1 MENRKENN
9 HNKQENNIVKDL
21 IQAYRD
27 EYQLTAIQK
36 MAQENFKVY
45 HAHVSAGFTPQQ
57 AMQILLLYIDLNRN
71 S

>member
-1 MENRKENN
+1 MENEKENN
-9 HNKQENNIVKDL
+9 QNKQENNIVRRL
-21 IQAYRD
+21 IQAHRE

-36 MAQENFKVY
+36 IAQENFQVY
-45 HAHVSAGFTPQQ
+45 RAHVNVGFTPQQ

>member
-1 MENRKENN
+1 MGNERENN
-9 HNKQENNIVKDL
+9 CNEQENNIVRKL
-21 IQAYRD
+21 IQAHRE

-36 MAQENFKVY
+36 IAQENFKVY
-45 HAHVSAGFTPQQ
+45 HAHISAGFTPQQ

>member
-1 MENRKENN
+1 MGNERENN
-9 HNKQENNIVKDL
+9 RNEKENNIVRKL
-21 IQAYRD
+21 MQAYRE

-36 MAQENFKVY
+36 IAQENFKVY
-45 HAHVSAGFTPQQ
+45 HAHIGAGFTSQQ

>member
-1 MENRKENN
+1 MGNERENN
-9 HNKQENNIVKDL
+9 RNEQENNIVRKL
-21 IQAYRD
+21 MQAYRE

>member
-1 MENRKENN
+1 MGNERENN
-9 HNKQENNIVKDL
+9 RNEQENNIVRKL
-21 IQAYRD
+21 MQAYREED
-27 EYQLTAIQK
+27 QLTAIQK

>member
-1 MENRKENN
+1 MGNERENN
-9 HNKQENNIVKDL
+9 RNEQENNIVKNL
-21 IQAYRD
+21 IQAYRE

-36 MAQENFKVY
+36 IAQENFKVY
-45 HAHVSAGFTPQQ
+45 HAHISAGFTPQQ

>member
-1 MENRKENN
+1 MGNERENN
-9 HNKQENNIVKDL
+9 RNEQENNIVRKL
-21 IQAYRD
+21 MQAYRE

-36 MAQENFKVY
+36 IAQENFKVY
-45 HAHVSAGFTPQQ
+45 NAHVSAGFTTQQ